1 MQSLQLLNLNEAVS
15 KITLQ
20 YHRQLNPKIWTDD
33 KLDVSVRT
41 KLLEIAGVWQ
51 KFANIQNMHVL
62 DIILTGG
69 NANYNY
75 TPQSDLDVHL
85 VVDYNKMSC
94 GDTLLMDYFMAK
106 KSLWAATHSTI
117 RVKGYPVELFAE
129 DKTSKPKQG
138 QGVFSLKNNKWIQKP
153 ELVVL
158 NFKKDDLLAQKVEF
172 YARQID
178 NVVKGK
184 QDQET
189 ASALNDRI
197 RSMRSAAIQRG
208 GEFSFENL
216 VFKELR
222 NRGLITRLSN
232 YLKTQQDKQL
242 SLR

>member
-106 KSLWAATHSTI
+106 KSLWAA
-117 RVKGYPVELFAE
+117 KGYPVELFAE